1 MWKLKHT
8 QTNSDSD
15 RQKNCKAWGEV
26 CDKCKKTNHF
36 SSQCRS
42 SPKSNTVVATMD
54 TPAPLDN
61 SEVGGITGYIFGIHD
76 ATRREEQQ
84 QIWDMHPTM
93 QPSTMEDLVPVM
105 AALREH
111 GPVTSLPL
119 PHYVHDS
126 ISGWLPTRPRSSP
139 TIPVQFQIN
148 MSAYAHLRVPMP
160 KTSRGHH
167 PGHSSKRDSVPDSGA
182 ELTVLPHSTL
192 HTMSIKED
200 STFPIMTQVTGANS
214 SPIMVEGAILVTLT
228 TTNPKTEETRTSKQL
243 AYISSHV
250 QKPYLRLN
258 CCIDLGILPSSF
270 PEVGTYT
277 PPD

>member
-1 MWKLKHT
+1 
-8 QTNSDSD
+8 
-15 RQKNCKAWGEV
+15 
-26 CDKCKKTNHF
+26 
-36 SSQCRS
+36 
-42 SPKSNTVVATMD
+42 
-54 TPAPLDN
+54 
-61 SEVGGITGYIFGIHD
+61 
-76 ATRREEQQ
+76 
-84 QIWDMHPTM
+84 
-93 QPSTMEDLVPVM
+93 MEDLVLVM
-105 AALREH
+105 AALREQ
-111 GPVTSLPL
+111 GPFTSLPL
-119 PHYVHDS
+119 THYVHDS

-200 STFPIMTQVTGANS
+200 STFPIMTQVNGANS

-228 TTNPKTEETRTSKQL
+228 ATNPKTEETRTSKQL

-250 QKPYLRLN
+250 QKPYLSLS
-258 CCIDLGILPSSF
+258 CCIELGILPASF
-270 PEVGTYT
+270 PKVSKYT
-277 PPD
+277 PPDQQVSVAGPT